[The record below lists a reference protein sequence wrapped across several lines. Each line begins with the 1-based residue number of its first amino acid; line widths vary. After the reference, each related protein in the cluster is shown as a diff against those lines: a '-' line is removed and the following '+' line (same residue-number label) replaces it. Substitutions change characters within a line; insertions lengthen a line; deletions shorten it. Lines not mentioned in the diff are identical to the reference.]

1 MSAEPNGT
9 ISTAELEELE
19 SALRRL
25 LDINDRI
32 YRSRGYN
39 KRIGFG
45 RSPAVVVVDLANAW
59 TREQRTLSCIDM
71 PGLIDNHIRLL
82 ELARAARFPIVF
94 TTMGYQV
101 VEGPHTDA
109 GMEAVKSPIAD
120 LKLGTDLIDID
131 ERLGVRDDEYVIVKK
146 KPSAF
151 HGTHLSSLLRGAG
164 VDTVI
169 VTGVT
174 ASCCVRATVEDA
186 FSENF
191 RAIVPRECVGDRI
204 YGAVDYNLFDLDAK
218 FADVEPLET
227 VLAEM
232 EKFVL
237 PAVTTPA

>member
-9 ISTAELEELE
+9 LTAEELDE
-19 SALRRL
+19 VQDALRRL
-25 LDINDRI
+25 NEHNDRI

-45 RSPAVVVVDLANAW
+45 KSPAVVVVDLANAW
-59 TREQRTLSCIDM
+59 TRDDLTMSCLEM
-71 PGLIDNHIRLL
+71 PALIESNLRLL
-82 ELARAARFPIVF
+82 EVARSRGFPIVF

-101 VEGPHTDA
+101 VDGPHSDA

-174 ASCCVRATVEDA
+174 ASCCVRTTVGDA

-204 YGAVDYNLFDLDAK
+204 HGAVEYNLFDLDAK
-218 FADVEPLET
+218 FADVESLET
-227 VLAEM
+227 VIAEI
-232 EKFVL
+232 EKF
-237 PAVTTPA
+237 PALAAVG